1 MSNIDDTMGDDED
14 IVIDFI
20 DNIVDN
26 PTEEE
31 VEILKLNMK
40 KIIANKIAELK
51 NMLDKN
57 EQVMNNMENDI

>member
-1 MSNIDDTMGDDED
+1 MSNIDDIMGDGED

-31 VEILKLNMK
+31 VEILKSNMK
-40 KIIANKIAELK
+40 KIIDNKIAELK
-51 NMLDKN
+51 NMLDEN
-57 EQVMNNMENDI
+57 EQAMNDMENGI